1 MNVVSNVDSIRIAP
15 AIGMAN
21 ENAKKITHVYIPRIA
36 EHYTEDQVRYMF
48 AYAGLAEVEYVDF
61 VKLKPLALPK
71 AIPGEEEQT
80 KEKEK
85 EVPKFSAFVSIK
97 KWLTN
102 KAVDEIAAKGSHKFY
117 VSSTSKEFWMLLP
130 NNAPLARTKVN
141 VHQLASYTD
150 ELYTKLDNV
159 NDDLKQHQYML
170 YEQMMRVEKQNEII
184 EQQTIQIK
192 QLFNLCSFQN
202 GQITELHNTIRAML
216 SFSPLDQ
223 EDVDT
228 SLEPITLADLDA
240 RKPESKKRTIIDL
253 TDTDDEE
260 DEPEQPVIVDIK
272 PENDEEADLLQ
283 KLSILPTIMR
293 SVAKDYEYCIESQ
306 MLEPVG
312 PNQEED
318 DVLEPLIAD
327 KSYMSYGLMRHAGQ
341 GYEYSLPI
349 NCPVIPSDCPV
360 VRTPDFDLI
369 ADSSYEE
376 DDNRTYAP
384 VKQYVKQVIPEKDM
398 KEVSR
403 RLFSDGICNN

>member
-1 MNVVSNVDSIRIAP
+1 MNSNKMNVARIAP
-15 AIGMAN
+15 AIGMDN
-21 ENAKKITHVYIPRIA
+21 ENVKKYTHVYIPRIA

-71 AIPGEEEQT
+71 VIPGEELN
-80 KEKEK
+80 KDKEK
-85 EVPKFSAFVSIK
+85 EVPKFSAFVSIH

-102 KAVDEIAAKGSHKFY
+102 KAVDEIAEKGSHKFY
-117 VSSTSKEFWMLLP
+117 ISSTSKEFWMLLP

-150 ELYTKLDNV
+150 ELYTKLDTV
-159 NDDLKQHQYML
+159 NDELKQHQYML
-170 YEQMMRVEKQNEII
+170 YEQMMRVDKQNEII

-223 EDVDT
+223 EEVDT
-228 SLEPITLADLDA
+228 SLEPITLADLDGPES
-240 RKPESKKRTIIDL
+240 KPESKKRTIIDL

-260 DEPEQPVIVDIK
+260 DEPEQPVMVDIK

-283 KLSILPTIMR
+283 KLSILPAMVR
-293 SVAKDYEYCIESQ
+293 SVARDYAYSVETQ
-306 MLEPVG
+306 MLEPVVR
-312 PNQEED
+312 NQAEE
-318 DVLEPLIAD
+318 LEPLIAD